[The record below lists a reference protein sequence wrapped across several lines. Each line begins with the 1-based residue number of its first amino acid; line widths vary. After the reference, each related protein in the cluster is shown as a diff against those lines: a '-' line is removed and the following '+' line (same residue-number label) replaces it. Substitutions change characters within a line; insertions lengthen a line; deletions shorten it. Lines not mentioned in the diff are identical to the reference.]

1 MVFSIEKWAESN
13 LSENGVAL
21 LNESIKCYKVG
32 AYRSSF
38 IMSYLAFK
46 VTIKDRIINAS
57 KPDNITEICWNNEVV
72 GKLKQDSQWEEK
84 VNCLIDQSVKNG
96 SGLKGVFC
104 FSNDETVKH
113 RYAYWKSIRNSC
125 AHARNEH
132 ITAATVEQFWNYMM
146 DDSPEY
152 YVLGGKAFLSKQIT
166 EIFKYFY
173 SYTKEELYSLLNQVE
188 QVFGSSVKDFFKG
201 FFAENPSATVLN
213 KKNRDFW
220 EIVINHRND
229 KLRDGFIDYFYQEK
243 MEQFFDWYSEFP
255 QLFSLLM
262 VNHREFI
269 QKVVSPVLEKG
280 WYIEDKVFW
289 SLLVRIL
296 VEDNRLIDIQKVTSC
311 YDKFRMIDKIQ
322 LNEYEMNVL
331 YGHNIFNKFLYNAGG
346 DFFRNSG
353 SEQWDYYSYGSGKN
367 DIYIEKC
374 FEYIK
379 WDIELI
385 NKINSACNELMVSIM
400 SRSNSG
406 SKANG
411 EVRLNLYRTIINS
424 YAHKIEEVL
433 NTVGK
438 TYDDFAGIKN
448 LLKEVNI
455 VS

>member
-57 KPDNITEICWNNEVV
+57 KPDNITEICWNNEVIS
-72 GKLKQDSQWEEK
+72 KLKQDSQWEEK

-132 ITAATVEQFWNYMM
+132 ITAATVEQFWNYMV

-188 QVFGSSVKDFFKG
+188 QVFGSSTKDFFKG

-213 KKNRDFW
+213 KKTETFGR
-220 EIVINHRND
+220 
-229 KLRDGFIDYFYQEK
+229 
-243 MEQFFDWYSEFP
+243 
-255 QLFSLLM
+255 LLS
-262 VNHREFI
+262 I
-269 QKVVSPVLEKG
+269 
-280 WYIEDKVFW
+280 IE
-289 SLLVRIL
+289 
-296 VEDNRLIDIQKVTSC
+296 
-311 YDKFRMIDKIQ
+311 MI
-322 LNEYEMNVL
+322 
-331 YGHNIFNKFLYNAGG
+331 
-346 DFFRNSG
+346 S
-353 SEQWDYYSYGSGKN
+353 
-367 DIYIEKC
+367 
-374 FEYIK
+374 
-379 WDIELI
+379 
-385 NKINSACNELMVSIM
+385 
-400 SRSNSG
+400 
-406 SKANG
+406 
-411 EVRLNLYRTIINS
+411 
-424 YAHKIEEVL
+424 
-433 NTVGK
+433 
-438 TYDDFAGIKN
+438 
-448 LLKEVNI
+448 
-455 VS
+455 